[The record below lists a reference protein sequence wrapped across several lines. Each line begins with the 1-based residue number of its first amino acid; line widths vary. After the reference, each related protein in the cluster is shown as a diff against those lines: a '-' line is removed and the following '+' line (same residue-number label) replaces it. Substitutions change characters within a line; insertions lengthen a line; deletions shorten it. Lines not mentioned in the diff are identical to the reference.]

1 MINPNDTM
9 HQQMME
15 VIREISLSEEQYALA
30 EAYLSGEKGAE
41 VLEQFPYL
49 NLSEVPSE
57 KFSNVFQGIKREDA
71 DRLFELLFTI
81 GRATC
86 DMLIP
91 INFLLLSARE
101 DVISCEAA
109 KKTAVLATM
118 QQWNPQYLHMLNLT
132 MKVAEEKV
140 ENLKKAIAYGK
151 DNEPNGTLILLALYF
166 MTKYKEFIKERERQ
180 FEKEEHAQWAYDIP
194 IEPEDIPLLQEYEES
209 VLSHLADVFRNQM
222 DADALQEITDAII
235 NDQISA
241 SILLLVKKVNISDRD
256 LSLCGGMAYF
266 GYPFSVKLKNAFR
279 ICLAMNGSRKSASY
293 GEAMLDIIMKISDG
307 LFMSIKM
314 RGGAL
319 DRIFDIAPREY
330 LVWAVKKQCR
340 PILNK
345 QFHAHKDI
353 YLEIM
358 EEAEFGTAN
367 IMFGIIRNLDP
378 ALYEELLAK
387 KKSEKSSRE
396 QQKLIDILVKDEHMH
411 ADLVTSYLRGE
422 KPVDILYPIA
432 EDLVNKCYNGVWVGI
447 QLEEYCKLIGDFA
460 FYHRA
465 QIYMLIKESYCFWG
479 NMINFSTCTCEGVKE
494 LFDAFAAENLS
505 VFYQLKGLNIIHD
518 YVSYSES
525 KSKMVREI
533 AADCFAVY
541 LKDKREETIR
551 AFSSAGAF
559 GRFFGL
565 HVLRK
570 FADENKKE
578 ILAYSQDSAKMVK
591 EELVDIVS
599 GQKDWEEDVKRFL
612 HSKKAAEREFA
623 ITVLAHWQ
631 GEGTQYQELFTQ
643 ILEKEKNNKVR
654 GLLERVL
661 NLEAQEGSQTFSQE
675 ELVKELH
682 KGNRKRTLAWAYETP
697 FCAVHKKS
705 GEEASEEYLQA
716 ILLCYSSV
724 DGCGVSKKA
733 DILAENLQSEELA
746 RYVNELFDKWL
757 QSGAEAKKKWVLY
770 AASIHGGDKIV
781 QKIQHQVQEWP
792 KAARGAIAAEA
803 VQALTLNPLPQ
814 ALLIVDGI
822 ARKFKFKQI
831 KSAAQKALE
840 FAAEQLG
847 ITREELADRIVPDLG
862 FDENMER
869 QFDYGERKFRVT
881 ITPSLE
887 IQVFDE
893 AGKKLKNIP
902 APGKKDDEQ
911 KAAAAYDAFKQMKK
925 QMKLTI
931 TSQKQRLEMALSIA
945 REWSVESWKQL
956 FVKNPIMHQFAI
968 GLIWGIYENRTLVQ
982 SFRYMEDGSFN
993 TEEEEEYQLPEQGQ
1007 VGLVHP
1013 IELSAEVKEAWKQQ
1027 LEDYEITQP
1036 ISQLDRNIYTVTEEE
1051 AASKQ
1056 LDRFGGCV
1064 INDLSLNGKLLDLG
1078 WYHGSVQD
1086 GGGFFTFYRED
1097 ADVGLG
1103 VEMHFSGTYVGFLN
1117 EDVTVY
1123 DARFYKAGTIER
1135 GSYVYDEVEK
1145 DEAYFLGEVP
1155 ERYFSE
1161 IIWQLVKA
1169 TASSQ
1174 ERNENWKKESKRF

>member
-1 MINPNDTM
+1 M
-9 HQQMME
+9 
-15 VIREISLSEEQYALA
+15 
-30 EAYLSGEKGAE
+30 
-41 VLEQFPYL
+41 
-49 NLSEVPSE
+49 
-57 KFSNVFQGIKREDA
+57 
-71 DRLFELLFTI
+71 
-81 GRATC
+81 
-86 DMLIP
+86 
-91 INFLLLSARE
+91 
-101 DVISCEAA
+101 
-109 KKTAVLATM
+109 
-118 QQWNPQYLHMLNLT
+118 
-132 MKVAEEKV
+132 
-140 ENLKKAIAYGK
+140 
-151 DNEPNGTLILLALYF
+151 
-166 MTKYKEFIKERERQ
+166 
-180 FEKEEHAQWAYDIP
+180 
-194 IEPEDIPLLQEYEES
+194 
-209 VLSHLADVFRNQM
+209 
-222 DADALQEITDAII
+222 
-235 NDQISA
+235 
-241 SILLLVKKVNISDRD
+241 
-256 LSLCGGMAYF
+256 
-266 GYPFSVKLKNAFR
+266 
-279 ICLAMNGSRKSASY
+279 
-293 GEAMLDIIMKISDG
+293 
-307 LFMSIKM
+307 
-314 RGGAL
+314 
-319 DRIFDIAPREY
+319 
-330 LVWAVKKQCR
+330 
-340 PILNK
+340 
-345 QFHAHKDI
+345 
-353 YLEIM
+353 
-358 EEAEFGTAN
+358 
-367 IMFGIIRNLDP
+367 
-378 ALYEELLAK
+378 
-387 KKSEKSSRE
+387 
-396 QQKLIDILVKDEHMH
+396 
-411 ADLVTSYLRGE
+411 
-422 KPVDILYPIA
+422 
-432 EDLVNKCYNGVWVGI
+432 
-447 QLEEYCKLIGDFA
+447 
-460 FYHRA
+460 
-465 QIYMLIKESYCFWG
+465 
-479 NMINFSTCTCEGVKE
+479 
-494 LFDAFAAENLS
+494 
-505 VFYQLKGLNIIHD
+505 
-518 YVSYSES
+518 
-525 KSKMVREI
+525 
-533 AADCFAVY
+533 
-541 LKDKREETIR
+541 
-551 AFSSAGAF
+551 
-559 GRFFGL
+559 
-565 HVLRK
+565 
-570 FADENKKE
+570 
-578 ILAYSQDSAKMVK
+578 
-591 EELVDIVS
+591 
-599 GQKDWEEDVKRFL
+599 
-612 HSKKAAEREFA
+612 
-623 ITVLAHWQ
+623 
-631 GEGTQYQELFTQ
+631 
-643 ILEKEKNNKVR
+643 
-654 GLLERVL
+654 
-661 NLEAQEGSQTFSQE
+661 
-675 ELVKELH
+675 
-682 KGNRKRTLAWAYETP
+682 
-697 FCAVHKKS
+697 
-705 GEEASEEYLQA
+705 
-716 ILLCYSSV
+716 
-724 DGCGVSKKA
+724 
-733 DILAENLQSEELA
+733 
-746 RYVNELFDKWL
+746 
-757 QSGAEAKKKWVLY
+757 LY

-1007 VGLVHP
+1007 IGLVHP
-1013 IELSAEVKEAWKQQ
+1013 IELSAEVKKAWKQQ

-1064 INDLSLNGKLLDLG
+1064 INDLSLNGKLLALG

-1103 VEMHFSGTYVGFLN
+1103 VEMHFSGTYVGLLN